1 MDVSL
6 LLDELN
12 KPQRQAVSAGLSSI
26 LVLAG
31 AGSGKT
37 RVLVHRVVWLL
48 QVEQV
53 SPFSILAVTFTNKA
67 ANEMRGRIADLL
79 QQPVGGLWVGTFHGI
94 AHRFL
99 RRHWQEAKLP
109 QQFQIIDSDDQFRMV
124 KRVLKRL
131 ELDKD
136 KWPPRQAQSYI
147 NKQKDEG
154 VRPQFIEAKGN
165 FYTQKMIQ
173 IYQEYEAACQKAGVI
188 DFAEMLLCSLE
199 LLRDNAELL
208 HHYQQRFQHI
218 LVDEFQDTNTL
229 QYAWLQLLAGSEN
242 KVFAVGDDDQSI
254 YGWRGAKIEN
264 IQHFSESF
272 ADVITIRLEQNYRS
286 SGNILKAAN
295 ALIKNN
301 TGRLGKKLWTA
312 DEAGSLIDVYKAY
325 NESDE
330 ARYVIARIQTAAEQG
345 QAYNDMA
352 ILYRSNAQSRIFEM
366 IFAEKGIPYRV
377 YGGLRFF
384 DRAEIKDTLSYLR
397 LSANRHDDPS
407 FERVV
412 NLPTRGIGAKTV
424 ELIRNYAQSHNIS
437 LWHSAGIIVEAAMLP
452 ARATNAVRGFLKLL
466 DNMSTT
472 INALPL
478 HEQVDSV
485 IETTL
490 LKDHYKK
497 KEKGEKSTARID
509 NLNELVAA
517 AKGFHYEPQGNHE
530 DMDLLSA
537 FLSHAILESGE
548 IQSSQDEDCV
558 QMMTLHAAKGLEF
571 PLVFLSGVEENLFP
585 HRMSLNDATRLE
597 EERRL
602 CYVGI
607 TRARQ
612 QLVISHAEQRRIH
625 GSVQYNL
632 ASQFIREIPNELLN
646 EVRPSV
652 TTYRAEQSYNRLKR
666 RASASFSTKQ
676 KQHQNTVFKRG
687 QRVRHHVF
695 STGVIVDLEGEG
707 NHARAQVNFD
717 RDGHKWL
724 VLRYAKL
731 EKI

>member
-1 MDVSL
+1 
-6 LLDELN
+6 
-12 KPQRQAVSAGLSSI
+12 
-26 LVLAG
+26 
-31 AGSGKT
+31 
-37 RVLVHRVVWLL
+37 
-48 QVEQV
+48 
-53 SPFSILAVTFTNKA
+53 
-67 ANEMRGRIADLL
+67 
-79 QQPVGGLWVGTFHGI
+79 
-94 AHRFL
+94 
-99 RRHWQEAKLP
+99 
-109 QQFQIIDSDDQFRMV
+109 
-124 KRVLKRL
+124 
-131 ELDKD
+131 
-136 KWPPRQAQSYI
+136 
-147 NKQKDEG
+147 
-154 VRPQFIEAKGN
+154 
-165 FYTQKMIQ
+165 MIQ
-173 IYQEYEAACQKAGVI
+173 IYQEYEAACKKSGVI

-199 LLRDNAELL
+199 LLRDNVALL
-208 HHYQQRFQHI
+208 QHYQQRFQHI

-229 QYAWLQLLAGSEN
+229 QYAWLRLLAGSEN

-264 IQHFSESF
+264 IQNFSEDFSD
-272 ADVITIRLEQNYRS
+272 AATIRLEQNYRS

-295 ALIKNN
+295 ALIQNN

-312 DEAGSLIDVYKAY
+312 DKAGSLIDLYKAY

-330 ARYVIARIQTAAEQG
+330 ARYVIARIQTAATQG
-345 QAYNDMA
+345 QNYADMA

-407 FERVV
+407 FERVI

-424 ELIRNYAQSHNIS
+424 DIIRNYSRSHNIS

-472 INALPL
+472 INTLPL

-548 IQSSQDEDCV
+548 IQSGEGEDCV

-571 PLVFLSGVEENLFP
+571 PLVFLAGVEENLFP

-612 QLVISHAEQRRIH
+612 QLVISYAEQRRIH

-646 EVRPSV
+646 EVRLPA
-652 TTYRAEQSYNRLKR
+652 TAYRTERSYNRLKHR
-666 RASASFSTKQ
+666 VSTSFGIKQ
-676 KQHQNTVFKRG
+676 KQHQDTVFKIG

-695 STGVIVDLEGEG
+695 ATGVIIDLEGEG
-707 NHARAQVNFD
+707 NHAQAQVNFD

>member
-12 KPQRQAVSAGLSSI
+12 KPQRQAVSAGLFPI

-67 ANEMRGRIADLL
+67 ANEMRGRITDLL
-79 QQPVGGLWVGTFHGI
+79 QQSLGGLWVGTFHGI

-99 RRHWQEAKLP
+99 RRHWQEAQLP
-109 QQFQIIDSDDQFRMV
+109 QQFQIIDSDDQFRLI
-124 KRVLKRL
+124 KRVMKSL
-131 ELDKD
+131 ELDKN

-154 VRPQFIEAKGN
+154 IRSQGIEAKGN
-165 FYTQKMIQ
+165 FYTQQMIK
-173 IYQEYEAACQKAGVI
+173 IYAEYEAACQKSGVI
-188 DFAEMLLCSLE
+188 DFAEMLLRSLE
-199 LLRDNAELL
+199 LLRDNAALL
-208 HHYQQRFQHI
+208 QHYQQRFQHI

-229 QYAWLQLLAGSEN
+229 QYAWLRLLAGSDN

-264 IQHFSESF
+264 IQEFTQHFSD
-272 ADVITIRLEQNYRS
+272 ATTIRLEQNYRS

-295 ALIKNN
+295 ALIQNN
-301 TGRLGKKLWTA
+301 TERLGKKLWT
-312 DEAGSLIDVYKAY
+312 DDKAGSLIDVYKAY

-330 ARYVIARIQTAAEQG
+330 ARYVIARIQAAAKQG

-384 DRAEIKDTLSYLR
+384 DRAEVKDTLSYLR

-407 FERVV
+407 FERVI
-412 NLPTRGIGAKTV
+412 NLPTRSIGAKTV
-424 ELIRNYAQSHNIS
+424 DHIRNYARSYNIS
-437 LWHSAGIIVEAAMLP
+437 LWHSAGIIVEAVMLP
-452 ARATNAVRGFLKLL
+452 PRAHNAVGGFLKLL
-466 DNMSTT
+466 DDMSTT
-472 INALPL
+472 INGLPL
-478 HEQVDSV
+478 HEQVDII

-497 KEKGEKSTARID
+497 KEKGEKSAARID

-517 AKGFHYEPQGNHE
+517 AKGFHYEPKGDHE
-530 DMDLLSA
+530 DMDFLSA
-537 FLSHAILESGE
+537 FLSHAVLESGE
-548 IQSSQDEDCV
+548 TQSSDHEDCV

-571 PLVFLSGVEENLFP
+571 PLVFLAGVEENLFP

-612 QLVISHAEQRRIH
+612 QLVISYAEQRRIH
-625 GSVQYNL
+625 GSVQYNS
-632 ASQFIREIPNELLN
+632 ASQFIREIPDELLN

-652 TTYRAEQSYNRLKR
+652 AAYRTGKSSSR
-666 RASASFSTKQ
+666 RRMQPSSRSLAFKSPPD
-676 KQHQNTVFKRG
+676 TVFQVG

-695 STGVIVDLEGEG
+695 ATGVIVDLEGEG

-717 RDGHKWL
+717 HDGYKWL

>member
-12 KPQRQAVSAGLSSI
+12 KPQRQAVSAGLSPI

-67 ANEMRGRIADLL
+67 ANEMRGRITDLL
-79 QQPVGGLWVGTFHGI
+79 QQSLGGLWVGTFHGI
-94 AHRFL
+94 AHRLL

-124 KRVLKRL
+124 KRVLKGL
-131 ELDKD
+131 DLDKD

-154 VRPQFIEAKGN
+154 IRPQFIEAKGN

-173 IYQEYEAACQKAGVI
+173 IYQEYEAACKKSGVI

-199 LLRDNAELL
+199 LLRDNVALL
-208 HHYQQRFQHI
+208 QHYQQRFQHI

-229 QYAWLQLLAGSEN
+229 QYAWLRLLAGSEN

-264 IQHFSESF
+264 IQNFSEDFSD
-272 ADVITIRLEQNYRS
+272 AATIRLEQNYRS

-295 ALIKNN
+295 ALIQNN

-312 DEAGSLIDVYKAY
+312 DKAGSLIDLYKAY

-330 ARYVIARIQTAAEQG
+330 ARYVIARIQTAATQG
-345 QAYNDMA
+345 QNYADMA

-407 FERVV
+407 FERVI

-424 ELIRNYAQSHNIS
+424 DIIRNYSRSHNIS

-472 INALPL
+472 INTLPL

-548 IQSSQDEDCV
+548 IQSGEGEDCV

-571 PLVFLSGVEENLFP
+571 PLVFLAGVEENLFP

-612 QLVISHAEQRRIH
+612 QLVISYAEQRRIH

-646 EVRPSV
+646 EVRLPA
-652 TTYRAEQSYNRLKR
+652 TAYRTERSYNRLKHR
-666 RASASFSTKQ
+666 VSTSFGIKQ
-676 KQHQNTVFKRG
+676 KQHQDTVFKIG

-695 STGVIVDLEGEG
+695 ATGVIIDLEGEG
-707 NHARAQVNFD
+707 NHAQAQVNFD

>member
-12 KPQRQAVSAGLSSI
+12 KPQRQAVSAGLCPI

-79 QQPVGGLWVGTFHGI
+79 QQPSGGLWVGTFHGI
-94 AHRFL
+94 AHRLL
-99 RRHWQEAKLP
+99 RRHWQDARLP
-109 QQFQIIDSDDQFRMV
+109 QQFQIIDSDDQFRVV
-124 KRVLKRL
+124 KRVMQEL

-154 VRPQFIEAKGN
+154 MRAQSIEAKGD
-165 FYTQKMIQ
+165 FYTQTMIRV
-173 IYQEYEAACQKAGVI
+173 YSAYEAVCQKAGVI
-188 DFAEMLLCSLE
+188 DFAEMLLRSLE
-199 LLRDNAELL
+199 LLRDNTALL
-208 HHYQQRFQHI
+208 QHYQQRFQHI

-229 QYAWLQLLAGSEN
+229 QYAWLRLLAGSDN

-264 IQHFSESF
+264 IRQFAEHFTDT
-272 ADVITIRLEQNYRS
+272 ATIRLEQNYRS

-295 ALIKNN
+295 AVIKNN
-301 TGRLGKKLWTA
+301 TGRLGKKLWT
-312 DEAGSLIDVYKAY
+312 DDKAGSLIDLYKAY

-330 ARYVIARIQTAAEQG
+330 ARYIITRIQTAAKQG
-345 QAYNDMA
+345 QAYKDMA

-384 DRAEIKDTLSYLR
+384 DRAEVKDTLSYLR
-397 LSANRHDDPS
+397 LSANHHDDPS

-424 ELIRNYAQSHNIS
+424 EHIRNYARTHNIS

-452 ARATNAVRGFLKLL
+452 ARASNAVSGFLKLL

-472 INALPL
+472 INGLPL

-497 KEKGEKSTARID
+497 KEKGEKSAARID

-517 AKGFHYEPQGNHE
+517 AKGFQYEPQGDHE
-530 DMDLLSA
+530 DMDFLSA
-537 FLSHAILESGE
+537 FLSYAVLESGE
-548 IQSSQDEDCV
+548 TQSSQSENCV

-571 PLVFLSGVEENLFP
+571 PLVFLAGLEENLFP

-612 QLVISHAEQRRIH
+612 QLVITYAEQRRIH

-632 ASQFIREIPNELLN
+632 TSQFIKEIPDELINEI
-646 EVRPSV
+646 RPSA
-652 TTYRAEQSYNRLKR
+652 TAYRTQHSYQRTRKQQPTR
-666 RASASFSTKQ
+666 SFQ
-676 KQHQNTVFKRG
+676 FKSPSDTAFQIG
-687 QRVRHHVF
+687 QRVRHAVF
-695 STGVIVDLEGEG
+695 ATGVIVDLEGEG
-707 NHARAQVNFD
+707 SHARAQVNFD

>member
-12 KPQRQAVSAGLSSI
+12 KPQRQAVSAGLSPI

-67 ANEMRGRIADLL
+67 ANEMRGRIAALL
-79 QQPVGGLWVGTFHGI
+79 QQPLGGLWVGTFHGI
-94 AHRFL
+94 AHRLL
-99 RRHWQEAKLP
+99 RRHWQEAKLV
-109 QQFQIIDSDDQFRMV
+109 QQFQIIDSDDQFRLV
-124 KRVLKRL
+124 KRVMKTL

-154 VRPQFIEAKGN
+154 IRPQFIEAKGN
-165 FYTQKMIQ
+165 FYTQKMID
-173 IYQEYEAACQKAGVI
+173 IYQEYETACQKSGVI
-188 DFAEMLLCSLE
+188 DFAEMLLRSLE
-199 LLRDNAELL
+199 LLRDNAALL
-208 HHYQQRFQHI
+208 QHYQQRFQHI

-229 QYAWLQLLAGSEN
+229 QYAWLRLLAGSEN

-264 IQHFSESF
+264 IRDFSAHFS
-272 ADVITIRLEQNYRS
+272 DTQTIRLEQNYRS

-312 DEAGSLIDVYKAY
+312 DKAGNLIDLYKAY
-325 NESDE
+325 NEADE
-330 ARYVIARIQTAAEQG
+330 ARYVIARIQAAAEQG
-345 QAYNDMA
+345 QAYSDMA

-366 IFAEKGIPYRV
+366 IFTEKRIPYRV

-397 LSANRHDDPS
+397 LSVNHHDDPS

-424 ELIRNYAQSHNIS
+424 DQIRNYARSHNIS

-466 DNMSTT
+466 NNMSTT
-472 INALPL
+472 INSLSL
-478 HEQVDSV
+478 HEQVDAV

-497 KEKGEKSTARID
+497 KEKGEKGSARID

-517 AKGFHYEPQGNHE
+517 AKDFLYEPNGNHE
-530 DMDLLSA
+530 DMDFLSA
-537 FLSHAILESGE
+537 FLSHAVLESGE
-548 IQSSQDEDCV
+548 MQGTSHEDCV

-571 PLVFLSGVEENLFP
+571 PLVFLAGVEENLFP
-585 HRMSLNDATRLE
+585 HRMSLNDANRLE

-612 QLVISHAEQRRIH
+612 QLVISYAEQRRIH

-632 ASQFIREIPNELLN
+632 ASQFIREIPEELFNEI
-646 EVRPSV
+646 RPSI
-652 TTYRAEQSYNRLKR
+652 TAYRTKRLHSTPKYQGTR
-666 RASASFSTKQ
+666 SFGFKQQTSAFS
-676 KQHQNTVFKRG
+676 VG

-695 STGVIVDLEGEG
+695 ATGVIVDLEGEG
-707 NHARAQVNFD
+707 NHAQAQVNFD
-717 RDGHKWL
+717 REGYKWL